1 MTINFVLLKV
11 SKNDQFENL
20 YISSY
25 REARNITFGLHLKL
39 IQRVLLSTLSQEVLI
54 LLPHNHV
61 TFSLVT
67 EGLILSNLGSK
78 NNYLIKIHRALHYLL
93 IMGH

>member
-1 MTINFVLLKV
+1 MTIDFVLLKV
-11 SKNDQFENL
+11 SKNDQFGNL

-61 TFSLVT
+61 TLTNHFFSSYRGVN
-67 EGLILSNLGSK
+67 IIKLGQ
-78 NNYLIKIHRALHYLL
+78 
-93 IMGH
+93 